1 MTQAQ
6 CSQSAQGDLT
16 RRARCCEGGKSPTH
30 LCVAFSSRR
39 GGGPASSRAAQS
51 DPVSLVLSLPA
62 RRQPRHRGERGGVLD
77 GRSAAHHRSTCPD
90 THCVAQPGR
99 RSRRC
104 LVDDAAA
111 SPCSDAPCLRRPP
124 RPARR
129 GRGQIRL
136 AVELAPANVVWA
148 LRAAGGGPL
157 LAAGACFRPSANG
170 PAILARQRRC
180 WHWQLPGISA
190 RAGDDGG
197 CRACFGAATVTQTWA
212 PQSTG

>member
-129 GRGQIRL
+129 GRGQVRL
-136 AVELAPANVVWA
+136 AVELAPANV
-148 LRAAGGGPL
+148 LGPAGGRGWS
-157 LAAGACFRPSANG
+157 LAC
-170 PAILARQRRC
+170 
-180 WHWQLPGISA
+180 
-190 RAGDDGG
+190 GG
-197 CRACFGAATVTQTWA
+197 RVL
-212 PQSTG
+212 